1 MPFRATKNVSEAAD
15 RVFFGVFLV
24 FSRGSGLA
32 CLTFAM
38 FSLSVI
44 EHLRLNFG
52 LVVQNYTTHAR
63 AAGRLAAAAL
73 KAKMAMLGLLA
84 LATGSIVLS
93 LFRPAREYQIVA
105 AVLAGVALAVQVV
118 TVAYGIEA
126 RVYAHRLVAHR
137 LWMICERYRAL
148 LTEIQDGLVEDAAIL
163 RRREVL
169 SEQVHTI
176 YEQGFPLDEQAYES
190 MRQLPLESRG
200 DAITDA
206 QLDQLVP
213 AARQAGSGL

>member
-1 MPFRATKNVSEAAD
+1 
-15 RVFFGVFLV
+15 
-24 FSRGSGLA
+24 
-32 CLTFAM
+32 
-38 FSLSVI
+38 
-44 EHLRLNFG
+44 
-52 LVVQNYTTHAR
+52 
-63 AAGRLAAAAL
+63 
-73 KAKMAMLGLLA
+73 MAMLGLLA

-213 AARQAGSGL
+213 AARKAG

>member
-1 MPFRATKNVSEAAD
+1 MRAKI
-15 RVFFGVFLV
+15 RVRPQIGRFFVAQALRA
-24 FSRGSGLA
+24 SPS
-32 CLTFAM
+32 M

-52 LVVQNYTTHAR
+52 LVVQNYTSHAR
-63 AAGRLAAAAL
+63 AAERYAAIAL
-73 KAKMAMLGLLA
+73 KAKMAVLGLFA

-105 AVLAGVALAVQVV
+105 AVIAGVAFAVQVAIV
-118 TVAYGIEA
+118 SYGIEG
-126 RVYAHRLVAHR
+126 RVASHRLLAHR
-137 LWMICERYRAL
+137 LWLMCERYRGL

-163 RRREVL
+163 QRREVL
-169 SEQVHTI
+169 SEQVHAI
-176 YEQGFPLDEQAYES
+176 YEQGFPLDQQAFET
-190 MRQLPLESRG
+190 MRQRPLENSG

-213 AARQAGSGL
+213 VARKAS